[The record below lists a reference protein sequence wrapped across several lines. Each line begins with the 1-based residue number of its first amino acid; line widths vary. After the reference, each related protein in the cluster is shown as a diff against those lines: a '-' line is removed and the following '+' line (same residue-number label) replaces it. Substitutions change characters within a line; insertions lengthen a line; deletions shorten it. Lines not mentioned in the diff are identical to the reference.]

1 MIPKCDICKRPPSHH
16 WLHERCLNLIQEKMD
31 AESTDAYA
39 AKQLACSRGLLEEH
53 EKYVERTR
61 SKIISLQ
68 PSSKQW
74 WKLSGSLMLKANQT
88 SAIPSIQSDDGNWC
102 LSAEDKANAFAD
114 TFGSKFV
121 MPAMGNNQFTA
132 SLALGN
138 LMSGSLPIRR
148 CPSSF

>member
-1 MIPKCDICKRPPSHH
+1 
-16 WLHERCLNLIQEKMD
+16 MD
-31 AESTDAYA
+31 AEGIDAYA
-39 AKQLACSRGLLEEH
+39 AKQLACSRGMLEEH

-88 SAIPSIQSDDGNWC
+88 SAIPPIQSDDGKWC

-114 TFGSKFV
+114 TFGNKFV
-121 MPAMGNNQFTA
+121 MPDMEDNQFTA
-132 SLALGN
+132 TLASEN
-138 LMSGSLPIRR
+138 LMSGFLPIRR
-148 CPSSF
+148 GAVLKILKALQ